1 MAQTIKLKRSA
12 TAGNTPTTSQLS
24 LGEIAINTTDGKL
37 FIKRSVGGTESIV
50 EVGSTGSFLPLSG
63 GTLTGNLSLGDNVKA
78 QFGAS
83 NDLQIFHTGSYSA
96 IKDVGTGAL
105 FIGGDNYVDIGN
117 SGLSQ
122 TRARFYDGTVQ
133 LHSGG
138 EIKLATTSTGID
150 VVGKVSSD
158 GLEVDLSSSGDA
170 ELTGAIN
177 SNAGLVVR
185 DPTAT
190 AYGAHFSYDD
200 ANTVVSI
207 GGKTN
212 GTKNTAITIGRDS
225 NDISFYDSSGNQ
237 GFFFD
242 SSTSRLG
249 LGTTVPSEKL
259 HLQSSYVGSGSGE
272 VAVRMTVPASSISAQ
287 NEIRSGVTGGT
298 NPYMSFAVRETSA
311 PYSTVEKL
319 RINADGSSVFSGTL
333 QSEKLIITQYGAPAL
348 KIIPDPAFSNEP
360 EHDLIYTGYQ
370 SNLQDYLSI
379 KAAGNSSTF
388 HGVLAISDVGIYF
401 GRTHV
406 ETGSPV
412 GNSATSPFD
421 ASNYGYIN
429 NTGLT
434 VNGTI
439 SSGAIT
445 SSGLTVSTASSV
457 PTFDIITTHP
467 SGIPILNLKGAAS
480 AQIRYQDENG
490 NNQSRIDFND
500 AGAFNFINATDNSSH
515 LVLNSSGNVNIPN
528 GGLMVG
534 STTAPATNTKL
545 HIKTSANQN
554 IEFEETG
561 SKLRISALNDARSA
575 NVPLQFASSGYEFL
589 TGNATFSGSV
599 SAGGLKIDGGTLSHA
614 SSNASSITISGG
626 SNSTNGMNVSLGGSS
641 GSLSQACVWKQNSSE
656 VLRLDSSANLG
667 LGCTP
672 SAHAF
677 SKAIQ
682 IGDGAVWTVSGNQ
695 NSTFASNAYLAS
707 NGSFKYIAAN
717 KASKINLY
725 NGGFTVATTN
735 TSGSADGDIT
745 FTDRLIINSSG
756 NATFSG
762 TVTGG
767 NGAFSNLTINAT
779 EKLRFDGFGGHTFIQ
794 ESSND
799 TLTFATGGSTR
810 LTLDANATFSGSVTA
825 PTLQTSSG
833 NIVITGQEIY
843 SNSEYSGN
851 DGAVR
856 INRFGYQGGQ
866 TKFRDVNIYDGKG
879 TSILT
884 VDGSTGNTNIP
895 NGSLMVGS
903 TTAPDTAL
911 HVESANDTVG
921 IFEST
926 DATSK
931 IQFKDNSSTYGASIG
946 TTDEN
951 FFIQANGGTRLTINS
966 SGNAT
971 FSGNVSAGT
980 VAQVFTSS
988 DRGYFV
994 AGTSDSSNQHLYLG
1008 SYHGSTLKQL
1018 TFSGSN
1024 NALYPQTTAS
1034 IDLGLTAYKF
1044 KNLYLSGTI
1053 SSGSITSS
1061 GAINGTYFSDGYIQW
1076 TAAQL
1081 NRYGAAIELQFAP
1094 TNAAT
1099 LVKIG
1104 ANGSN
1109 PTTFNAYTGAATFSG
1124 TISSGAITSTGLTV
1138 NGAGTFKNNSN
1149 ENLFLA
1155 DTANTARSSLQVSGA
1170 VTYFN
1175 ANIDTAL
1182 HGQFVWRSS
1191 NAYTERLRID
1201 NQGRVGINTS
1211 SPDAIIE
1218 TSASA
1223 TGNTVGALL
1232 TNTNGS
1238 GTADSVSL
1246 NFGLG
1251 RSADGF
1257 IRSVPAIKLLKE
1269 QQWTGTPSTVDCA
1282 LVFSTVSNETSAER
1296 MRLNADG
1303 SCRWTPD
1310 GTTHDMTL
1318 TADGNLLVGT
1328 TDPFPGGGDTN
1339 TGVSLH
1345 NTGAVTASRD
1355 GDFAGR
1361 FNRKTSDGDIVQF
1374 NKDGTTVGSIGTLSG
1389 TMYIGN
1395 GDCNLLLTGA
1405 TDQMLPVGTA
1415 GATKSGQIDLGSS
1428 GNRFKDLYLSG
1439 NLRADTGNAYFG
1451 AHISPHGDNAYINML
1466 GSNRIQFLTNGSEAA
1481 RIDASQN
1488 LLVGTTSS
1496 VSTSS
1501 SQTGA
1506 EMRANGI
1513 VVGAVNGNVSFI
1525 GNRIGSD
1532 GDIALFRRDGSTAGS
1547 IGVNS
1552 TTPYMSGNL
1561 GGFRL
1566 TSSAGAGVMIPT
1578 DTSGNAS
1585 DADNDLG
1592 VSSIRWRDLYL
1603 SNAVK
1608 NSSGALA
1615 VESGGGGQLLLKA
1628 SSELT
1633 FTSNTAERGRFDTS
1647 GNLLVGKTS
1656 ADTYNNT
1663 NGVELQASGLI
1674 TATRTGIAQ
1683 ILNREDSD
1691 GDIAVFRR
1699 DGVTKGNI
1707 SVSAYGMGFGGGTR
1721 SSDFFIKTDGT
1732 ASFAET
1738 VSAPSVGK
1746 NKIGL
1751 QFVTTNES
1759 YGIGAIQPYSI
1770 SGTTNSDAKIS
1781 LGNTSNARFDD
1792 ICAMNGTI
1800 QTSDRNEK
1808 QDIESLTEAEERVAV
1823 VAKGLFKK
1831 FRWKSAV
1838 QDKGDDARIHFG
1850 IIAQDLQ
1857 AAFEAEGLD
1866 AGRYGMFTSD
1876 TWTEDGVEKTRMG
1889 VRYSELLAFII
1900 SAI

>member
-12 TAGNTPTTSQLS
+12 TTGNVPTTSQLA
-24 LGEIAINTTDGKL
+24 LGELGINTTDGKL
-37 FIKRSVGGTESIV
+37 FLKKSVSGTESIV
-50 EVGSTGSFLPLSG
+50 EVGSTASFLPLSG

-138 EIKLATTSTGID
+138 EIKLATTSTGIDVTGSVTADGLTVDGAGSIGLVATDRLYMATSDGLGIQLDKDNNRIVPVGADGSTYNNNVSLGSSGLEFKNLFLSGSVVADGLTVDGDGLIQANMGAKLEIKSTDNFINNGEVVGSLDFISADYNYSAQPIKGQIRTESVSSTGDSAVIIATTETTNLRDRILINKNGNIIFYEDTGTTPKLVWSAANEDLNFADGVKATFGAGDDLALWHDGANSHIRDQGTGNLQIEGQSDVKIMDNLGSTTMATFRKNGPVFLAHNNSTKFATTATGID

-534 STTAPATNTKL
+534 STTAPKSLINL
-545 HIKTSANQN
+545 IG
-554 IEFEETG
+554 TG
-561 SKLRISALNDARSA
+561 SDGGILTLENNSTSLVTGRHVGQIDFYSNDGSSNGAGVKAKITAVAENSIGSEIGLTFGTSGTGSSTAVEAMRIDS
-575 NVPLQFASSGYEFL
+575 
-589 TGNATFSGSV
+589 SGSV
-599 SAGGLKIDGGTLSHA
+599 GINNSLP
-614 SSNASSITISGG
+614 SSQDA
-626 SNSTNGMNVSLGGSS
+626 
-641 GSLSQACVWKQNSSE
+641 
-656 VLRLDSSANLG
+656 SAN
-667 LGCTP
+667 
-672 SAHAF
+672 
-677 SKAIQ
+677 
-682 IGDGAVWTVSGNQ
+682 
-695 NSTFASNAYLAS
+695 
-707 NGSFKYIAAN
+707 
-717 KASKINLY
+717 NL
-725 NGGFTVATTN
+725 VIE
-735 TSGSADGDIT
+735 D
-745 FTDRLIINSSG
+745 SSG
-756 NATFSG
+756 N
-762 TVTGG
+762 GG
-767 NGAFSNLTINAT
+767 LTIKT
-779 EKLRFDGFGGHTFIQ
+779 
-794 ESSND
+794 
-799 TLTFATGGSTR
+799 
-810 LTLDANATFSGSVTA
+810 
-825 PTLQTSSG
+825 P
-833 NIVITGQEIY
+833 
-843 SNSEYSGN
+843 
-851 DGAVR
+851 
-856 INRFGYQGGQ
+856 
-866 TKFRDVNIYDGKG
+866 
-879 TSILT
+879 
-884 VDGSTGNTNIP
+884 
-895 NGSLMVGS
+895 
-903 TTAPDTAL
+903 TTA
-911 HVESANDTVG
+911 VG
-921 IFEST
+921 GI
-926 DATSK
+926 
-931 IQFKDNSSTYGASIG
+931 
-946 TTDEN
+946 
-951 FFIQANGGTRLTINS
+951 
-966 SGNAT
+966 
-971 FSGNVSAGT
+971 
-980 VAQVFTSS
+980 
-988 DRGYFV
+988 
-994 AGTSDSSNQHLYLG
+994 H
-1008 SYHGSTLKQL
+1008 
-1018 TFSGSN
+1018 
-1024 NALYPQTTAS
+1024 
-1034 IDLGLTAYKF
+1034 
-1044 KNLYLSGTI
+1044 
-1053 SSGSITSS
+1053 
-1061 GAINGTYFSDGYIQW
+1061 FSDG
-1076 TAAQL
+1076 T
-1081 NRYGAAIELQFAP
+1081 
-1094 TNAAT
+1094 
-1099 LVKIG
+1099 
-1104 ANGSN
+1104 
-1109 PTTFNAYTGAATFSG
+1109 
-1124 TISSGAITSTGLTV
+1124 SGADRYRGIISYSHSE
-1138 NGAGTFKNNSN
+1138 NSMR
-1149 ENLFLA
+1149 FHT
-1155 DTANTARSSLQVSGA
+1155 DTARAMTIDSS
-1170 VTYFN
+1170 
-1175 ANIDTAL
+1175 
-1182 HGQFVWRSS
+1182 
-1191 NAYTERLRID
+1191 
-1201 NQGRVGINTS
+1201 GRVGIGTS
-1211 SPDAIIE
+1211 SPSGAYTQPSLHIH
-1218 TSASA
+1218 A
-1223 TGNTVGALL
+1223 TGNGSELHLTDVTTGA
-1232 TNTNGS
+1232 TSSDGMSIFQYANDGYIHMRENGS
-1238 GTADSVSL
+1238 LRTYVNG
-1246 NFGLG
+1246 
-1251 RSADGF
+1251 
-1257 IRSVPAIKLLKE
+1257 
-1269 QQWTGTPSTVDCA
+1269 
-1282 LVFSTVSNETSAER
+1282 AER

-1310 GTTHDMTL
+1310 GTNHDMTL
-1318 TADGNLLVGT
+1318 TADGNLLVG
-1328 TDPFPGGGDTN
+1328 
-1339 TGVSLH
+1339 
-1345 NTGAVTASRD
+1345 
-1355 GDFAGR
+1355 
-1361 FNRKTSDGDIVQF
+1361 
-1374 NKDGTTVGSIGTLSG
+1374 
-1389 TMYIGN
+1389 
-1395 GDCNLLLTGA
+1395 
-1405 TDQMLPVGTA
+1405 
-1415 GATKSGQIDLGSS
+1415 
-1428 GNRFKDLYLSG
+1428 
-1439 NLRADTGNAYFG
+1439 
-1451 AHISPHGDNAYINML
+1451 
-1466 GSNRIQFLTNGSEAA
+1466 
-1481 RIDASQN
+1481 
-1488 LLVGTTSS
+1488 
-1496 VSTSS
+1496 
-1501 SQTGA
+1501 
-1506 EMRANGI
+1506 
-1513 VVGAVNGNVSFI
+1513 
-1525 GNRIGSD
+1525 
-1532 GDIALFRRDGSTAGS
+1532 
-1547 IGVNS
+1547 
-1552 TTPYMSGNL
+1552 
-1561 GGFRL
+1561 
-1566 TSSAGAGVMIPT
+1566 
-1578 DTSGNAS
+1578 
-1585 DADNDLG
+1585 
-1592 VSSIRWRDLYL
+1592 
-1603 SNAVK
+1603 
-1608 NSSGALA
+1608 
-1615 VESGGGGQLLLKA
+1615 
-1628 SSELT
+1628 
-1633 FTSNTAERGRFDTS
+1633 
-1647 GNLLVGKTS
+1647 KTS
-1656 ADTYNNT
+1656 ADASVAGTEIRPNLTAITSAGDTPLYLRRTT
-1663 NGVELQASGLI
+1663 NDGEIINFKNKDGLQ
-1674 TATRTGIAQ
+1674 
-1683 ILNREDSD
+1683 
-1691 GDIAVFRR
+1691 
-1699 DGVTKGNI
+1699 KGNI